1 MDLNKAKEI
10 VKFDLES
17 AKVIIVL
24 SNKSVWKL
32 DNESEI
38 EAVKEYAKN
47 NKLELFVVKN
57 GEVKSE
63 VVAEE
68 VATEEKPKK
77 KK

>member
-1 MDLNKAKEI
+1 MDLNKAKEL

-17 AKVIIVL
+17 ASIIIVL

-47 NKLELFVVKN
+47 NKLEMFV
-57 GEVKSE
+57 VKSE
-63 VVAEE
+63 VAEE
-68 VATEEKPKK
+68 VIEEKTKK